1 VSRSGRPAT
10 SQLEPNELRGVA
22 ILQGVALESVW
33 GILSHC
39 PVYEVD
45 AERVVISPD
54 DLERTLYIVLH
65 GTLRVYLEPP
75 GARTSSPP
83 FAGQPTG
90 LLSASVAEL
99 MPGETVG
106 ELSVL
111 QARPATAHVVTATPA
126 RLLAISEA
134 IFWRLVQASHE
145 FAINLLVQLAQR
157 MGEHSRQLSESVAQR
172 RMLEREVTTDAL
184 TGLFNRRW
192 LDQRLSR
199 FVERHRRNGTS
210 LSVLMLDVDHF
221 KRVNDEYGHAAGDA
235 VLVQVARTLLA
246 CLRPTDMSARYGGE
260 ELAVILPDT
269 DLGGAMVAAER
280 LRKAIA
286 ALVPEHDP
294 TRKITVS
301 IGVATFTQE
310 DTAQTLLA
318 RADGLLYRA
327 KDRGRNS
334 VAS

>member
-1 VSRSGRPAT
+1 VAGPAT
-10 SQLEPNELRGVA
+10 SQLEPNELRGVT

-39 PVYEVD
+39 PVHEFE
-45 AERVVISPD
+45 AERLVLSPD
-54 DLERTLYIVLH
+54 DAERTLYVVLR

-75 GARTSSPP
+75 GARTSHPP
-83 FAGQPTG
+83 FGAPTG
-90 LLSASVAEL
+90 TLSASTAEL

-111 QARPATAHVVTATPA
+111 QARSANTYVVAATKA
-126 RLLAISEA
+126 RLLAISDA

-145 FAINLLVQLAQR
+145 FAINLLVQLAQQMR
-157 MGEHSRQLSESVAQR
+157 ENDRQLSESVAQR

-192 LDQRLSR
+192 LDQRLAR

-221 KRVNDEYGHAAGDA
+221 KRVNDEFGHATGDA

-260 ELAVILPDT
+260 EIAVILPDT
-269 DLGGAMVAAER
+269 DLGGAMVAGER

-286 ALVPEHDP
+286 ALKPEHDP

-301 IGVATFTQE
+301 IGVATFTQD

>member
-1 VSRSGRPAT
+1 VGRDGETTSRLQPD
-10 SQLEPNELRGVA
+10 ELRGVT
-22 ILQGVALESVW
+22 ILQGVSLESVW

-39 PVYEVD
+39 PVHEVE
-45 AERVVISPD
+45 AERIVVSPD
-54 DLERTLYIVLH
+54 DVERTLYVVLR
-65 GTLRVYLEPP
+65 GTLRVHHEAP
-75 GARTSSPP
+75 GSRVSQLP
-83 FAGQPTG
+83 FGQAVGP
-90 LLSASVAEL
+90 SASIVEL

-111 QARPATAHVVTATPA
+111 KARPSVAHVVTATPA

-157 MGEHSRQLSESVAQR
+157 MGENSRQLSESVAQR
-172 RMLEREVTTDAL
+172 RILEREVTTDAL

-192 LDQRLSR
+192 LDQRLAR

-210 LSVLMLDVDHF
+210 LSVLMIDVDHF
-221 KRVNDEYGHAAGDA
+221 KRVNDEFGHAAGDA
-235 VLVQVARTLLA
+235 LLVQVARTLLS

-260 ELAVILPDT
+260 EIAVILPDT
-269 DLGGAMVAAER
+269 DLGGAMVAGER

-286 ALVPEHDP
+286 ALKPEHDP
-294 TRKITVS
+294 TRKVTVS
-301 IGVATFTQE
+301 IGVATFTQD